1 MCPPQM
7 NTYFCNIFLLCFSF
21 PLTLKKMPLF
31 NSIFNIY
38 IFFYIACRSVLNQIP
53 RGLIVH
59 SCLTEHSLQISN
71 STTDT
76 PEVKASSSTHITQ
89 SVLRK
94 QVPTDDFLCAGI
106 VRLLFLTPK
115 LKGDLQWRGRGG
127 RGEGGLKVRYL
138 FTHHCRH
145 KEQNKPPGLYHW
157 NLNRSLDFMS
167 EEWGWR
173 TQRWP
178 PVLCCSR
185 SSPLSWALHSF
196 KPLQAQGE
204 T

>member
-1 MCPPQM
+1 MPQINRGVVSQQEPWVKDRKTQQQWQRRTAKIYCLLIPKQNFYFQNKIPVICPPQI
-7 NTYFCNIFLLCFSF
+7 NTYFCNVFLLCFSF

-31 NSIFNIY
+31 NNTFNIF
-38 IFFYIACRSVLNQIP
+38 FFYMACRSVLNQIP

-115 LKGDLQWRGRGG
+115 LRGDLQWGVGG
-127 RGEGGLKVRYL
+127 VKGPVS
-138 FTHHCRH
+138 FHT
-145 KEQNKPPGLYHW
+145 
-157 NLNRSLDFMS
+157 SLQ
-167 EEWGWR
+167 
-173 TQRWP
+173 T
-178 PVLCCSR
+178 
-185 SSPLSWALHSF
+185 
-196 KPLQAQGE
+196 
-204 T
+204 